1 MFHTHAGISAF
12 TVYFNKPAPLY
23 KSFWSLPQ
31 SNRTFTDSKSQI
43 NQCIYGL
50 MKELWTSNRPIQKQ
64 TWVLSRTLEV
74 SVPGGAAEWLAT
86 GRINGDTRAD
96 YGKPQYQGPKVLHWW
111 WSNRQWVLIEMSV
124 QRSWTWRPGRRAIG
138 RRHILNGVRW
148 VLPVVTLHLWHG
160 GEKNQS
166 HKSGRSSLFHQLWSE
181 SLRQTFPAAVVT
193 LILLKLFLHLTDPKW
208 SFFIFDQVFDH
219 GPDSSTVHGLL
230 WFDVNHLRDDIQ
242 SKRHQILMMWDF

>member
-1 MFHTHAGISAF
+1 MYLQFDERAWNQQSTRTEADLSFVTYPWKWVCLAGLQNGFA
-12 TVYFNKPAPLY
+12 TV
-23 KSFWSLPQ
+23 
-31 SNRTFTDSKSQI
+31 
-43 NQCIYGL
+43 
-50 MKELWTSNRPIQKQ
+50 
-64 TWVLSRTLEV
+64 
-74 SVPGGAAEWLAT
+74 
-86 GRINGDTRAD
+86 RINGDTRAD

-138 RRHILNGVRW
+138 RRRILNGVRW

-166 HKSGRSSLFHQLWSE
+166 HKYGRSSLFHQLWSE

-193 LILLKLFLHLTDPKW
+193 LILLKLFLHLTDPEW

-219 GPDSSTVHGLL
+219 GPDSSAVHGLL
-230 WFDVNHLRDDIQ
+230 WFDITFWRMIF
-242 SKRHQILMMWDF
+242 KGRGTRF